1 MADRFSSLRR
11 KQGLAAFPLA
21 WAPRERQDNDISFVA
36 KRRKNEALC
45 SSVLLRSYHLVGVKG
60 ELVVLNIA

>member
-21 WAPRERQDNDISFVA
+21 WAPRERQDNDISIIA
-36 KRRKNEALC
+36 RRRKNKALC
-45 SSVLLRSYHLVGVKG
+45 SITLLRSYHVVK
-60 ELVVLNIA
+60 V